1 MSAITIDSDSLATSI
16 ANKFNTWLSYRKKR
30 EADWEELTRY
40 LFATSTR
47 DTTNSK
53 LPWKNST
60 TRPKLT
66 QIRENLHANYI
77 SAEFAPER
85 WLSFVPST
93 FSKDSHTKAQ
103 IAERYVLNKL
113 EQINF
118 DQFISQILLD
128 WIDYGNAFAKL
139 EYVREV
145 SVDRDTGELIYGYV
159 GPKPVRISPYD
170 IVFDPTVENFK
181 NSPKIIRT
189 LIPIGELIN
198 RIESYPDYAPYA
210 DVIDK
215 VKGLRTTTSGDSHKD
230 SIYNIAGFG
239 SYQQYLDSEMVEI
252 LEFYGTLWDKNSGE
266 LLKNRYIAVVD
277 RQFVAINKEI
287 DSWIGSEYIY
297 HTGWRKRPDTLW
309 AMSPLDNLVGLQYR
323 IDHLENLKAD
333 IFDMLAHPIVVQK
346 GDVTFE
352 GWGPGATAIINDEGA
367 FNIIHPD
374 ASILQ
379 ANLDIQQLEETMEEM
394 AGAPKMAMGF
404 RTPGEKTA
412 FEIQTLDNAAN
423 RVFLNKLAQFEREF
437 LEPLIL
443 DFFEMSRRYFDGYDV
458 VPIIDEELGIKQ
470 FLSITKEDLSVKGTF
485 RARGARYIANK
496 SKLFQELLQYNN
508 SILQDPTI
516 SSHISGKKLAK
527 MTAELLG
534 EPELYKEGIRIIEQG
549 ELQKIQ
555 LAVQDDIQEAAH
567 NSADMADG
575 EEQATG
581 DVEQMMFVGSGQ
593 EEEELEQ

>member
-16 ANKFNTWLSYRKKR
+16 ANKFDTWLSYRKKR

-53 LPWKNST
+53 LLWKNST

-77 SAEFAPER
+77 SAEFASER
-85 WLSFVPST
+85 WLSFVPSD
-93 FSKDSHTKAQ
+93 FSKDSHIKAQ

-309 AMSPLDNLVGLQYR
+309 AMSPLDNLVGMQYR

-352 GWGPGATAIINDEGA
+352 GWEPGATAIINDEGA

-374 ASILQ
+374 SSILQ

-423 RVFLNKLAQFEREF
+423 RVFLSKLAQFEREF
-437 LEPLIL
+437 LEPLIT

-458 VPIIDEELGIKQ
+458 VSIMDEELGIKQ

-485 RARGARYIANK
+485 KARGARYIANK
-496 SKLFQELLQYNN
+496 NKLFQELLQYNN

-593 EEEELEQ
+593 EEEESMQ

>member
-1 MSAITIDSDSLATSI
+1 MSAITIDSDSLAISI
-16 ANKFNTWLSYRKKR
+16 ANKFDTWLSYRKKR

-210 DVIDK
+210 DIIDK

-252 LEFYGTLWDKNSGE
+252 LEFYGTLLGQEFW
-266 LLKNRYIAVVD
+266 
-277 RQFVAINKEI
+277 
-287 DSWIGSEYIY
+287 
-297 HTGWRKRPDTLW
+297 
-309 AMSPLDNLVGLQYR
+309 
-323 IDHLENLKAD
+323 
-333 IFDMLAHPIVVQK
+333 
-346 GDVTFE
+346 
-352 GWGPGATAIINDEGA
+352 GAT
-367 FNIIHPD
+367 
-374 ASILQ
+374 
-379 ANLDIQQLEETMEEM
+379 
-394 AGAPKMAMGF
+394 
-404 RTPGEKTA
+404 EK
-412 FEIQTLDNAAN
+412 
-423 RVFLNKLAQFEREF
+423 
-437 LEPLIL
+437 
-443 DFFEMSRRYFDGYDV
+443 
-458 VPIIDEELGIKQ
+458 
-470 FLSITKEDLSVKGTF
+470 
-485 RARGARYIANK
+485 
-496 SKLFQELLQYNN
+496 
-508 SILQDPTI
+508 
-516 SSHISGKKLAK
+516 
-527 MTAELLG
+527 
-534 EPELYKEGIRIIEQG
+534 
-549 ELQKIQ
+549 
-555 LAVQDDIQEAAH
+555 
-567 NSADMADG
+567 
-575 EEQATG
+575 
-581 DVEQMMFVGSGQ
+581 
-593 EEEELEQ
+593 